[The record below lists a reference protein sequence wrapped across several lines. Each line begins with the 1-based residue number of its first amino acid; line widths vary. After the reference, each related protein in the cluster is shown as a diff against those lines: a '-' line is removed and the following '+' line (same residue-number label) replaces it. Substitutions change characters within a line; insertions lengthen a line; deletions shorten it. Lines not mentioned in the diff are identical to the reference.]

1 MTDSLDIFAE
11 DTGVTAGDNLLSS
24 LRALVLDLKEAQS
37 VMAKAEDHFNTA
49 KAAVK
54 RIVEKE
60 LPELMDEAGQSEIT
74 TLDGY
79 KVTVKEIVRASIKV
93 SDQPRAFGWL
103 IKNGHERLI
112 QRQFTFKFANNQDK
126 AAVAFEQAVLRL
138 DELPDYDDKKA
149 VHASTLSSF
158 VKTELE
164 AGRELPLALLGVHR
178 QRVATVK

>member
-1 MTDSLDIFAE
+1 MSDTDIFAE

-24 LRALVLDLKEAQS
+24 LRALVLDLKEAQAK
-37 VMAKAEDHFNTA
+37 MAKAEDEFNKT

-54 RIVEKE
+54 KLVEVE
-60 LPELMDEAGQSEIT
+60 LPELMDQAGQTEIT

-79 KVTVKEIVRASIKV
+79 KVSIKEIVRANIKV

-103 IKNGHERLI
+103 IKNGHEKLI
-112 QRQFTFKFANNQDK
+112 QRVFNFKFGNNQD
-126 AAVAFEQAVLRL
+126 AAAQAFEEAVLRL
-138 DELPDYDDKKA
+138 DDLPEYDDKKS
-149 VHASTLSSF
+149 VHASTLSAF

-164 AGRELPLALLGVHR
+164 AGREVPLALLGVHR